1 MGQDREDGED
11 GGPDVTIEAVK
22 ARPEVVFRQEI
33 TDAVRYEKGLFIK
46 ALVVLAVL
54 AIMLVLRTLYFA

>member
-22 ARPEVVFRQEI
+22 TRPVVVFRQEI
-33 TDAVRYEKGLFIK
+33 NDAVRYEKGLFIK

>member
-22 ARPEVVFRQEI
+22 AQPRVFRREI
-33 TDAVRYEKGLFIK
+33 RDAVRYEKRLFIK

-54 AIMLVLRTLYFA
+54 AILLILRTLYLA

>member
-1 MGQDREDGED
+1 
-11 GGPDVTIEAVK
+11 VTIEAGQ
-22 ARPEVVFRQEI
+22 ARPVVFRREI
-33 TDAVRYEKGLFIK
+33 SDAVRYEKGLFIK

>member
-1 MGQDREDGED
+1 M
-11 GGPDVTIEAVK
+11 TIEAVK